1 LVTLLQ
7 EYRQIV
13 SEKSGAASILVEARY
28 GSGQAKRRME
38 CELDQMTGSG
48 LRPFHA
54 MEILGLA
61 KALEVGGRSIC
72 HLEVGEPSAPPAPR
86 VLEAVAAALE
96 GPLGYTHSKGQAEL
110 RRALA
115 DYYGVQH
122 CVEVDPELIVATMG
136 SSSAFILAF
145 LGAFAPGARIA
156 VTRPG
161 YPAYL
166 NTLDALGFRAME
178 IPLHAANGWR
188 LTAADVEAA
197 FSREPFDGL
206 LFASPANPTGAA
218 VDRAGLAEIVATC
231 RRLGVRFISDEIYH
245 GLDYRGPSVSAL
257 EFSRE
262 AIVINSF
269 SKYYC
274 MTGWRIGWMVLPGDL
289 VRRTEMLQQNLFISA
304 PTLSQIAGRVALG
317 ERDHAEEQKARYA
330 LNRRLLTAG
339 LGELGFGAVG
349 ESDGA
354 FYAYADASRFTN
366 DSMAFCKQMLEEAG
380 VAATPGIDFDRV
392 DGERFVRFSY
402 AGSKQNVEEALERMA
417 RFLR

>member
-1 LVTLLQ
+1 
-7 EYRQIV
+7 
-13 SEKSGAASILVEARY
+13 
-28 GSGQAKRRME
+28 
-38 CELDQMTGSG
+38 
-48 LRPFHA
+48 

-61 KALEVGGRSIC
+61 KALEGAGRSIC
-72 HLEVGEPSAPPAPR
+72 HLEVGEPSAPPAPG
-86 VLEAVAAALE
+86 VLDAVAKALPE
-96 GPLGYTHSKGQAEL
+96 AQRYTHSKGQIEL
-110 RRALA
+110 RLALG
-115 DYYGVQH
+115 DYYQARHRAG
-122 CVEVDPELIVATMG
+122 VDPENLMVTMG

-145 LGAFAPGARIA
+145 LGAFAHGASIA

-166 NTLDALGFRAME
+166 NTLDGLGFRAVE
-178 IPLHAANGWR
+178 IPLTAANGWR
-188 LTAADVEAA
+188 LTGADIEAA
-197 FSREPFDGL
+197 FARERFEGL

-218 VDRAGLAEIVATC
+218 VDREGLREIVETC
-231 RRLGVRFISDEIYH
+231 RRLGVRLISDEIYH

-257 EFSRE
+257 EFSRD

-274 MTGWRIGWMVLPGDL
+274 MTGWRIGWMVLPEDL

-317 ERDHAEEQKARYA
+317 ERDYAEEQKAHYA
-330 LNRRLLTAG
+330 ETRRILNAG
-339 LGELGFGAVG
+339 LNELGFGAVG

-354 FYAYADASRFTN
+354 FYSYADVSAFTN
-366 DSMAFCKQMLEEAG
+366 DSMSFCKQMLEDVG
-380 VAATPGIDFDRV
+380 VAATPGIDFDRT

-402 AGSKQNVEEALERMA
+402 AGSRETMEEALERMG